1 MQKLGIRRGSLAGVL
16 GVAAIAAAAATGVR
30 AVAAEGSLAL
40 DNLSFTLGATSY
52 KIPHL
57 EIEGASLSAAD
68 LAALWSGDEK
78 AVDSRLARLSARRLT
93 IPTLTAERRV
103 GDAVER
109 STYRNLTAR
118 DLAGGRIGE
127 MRAGT
132 VEQTVEK
139 PDGSGQSILWSGGV
153 LKGVD
158 LRQAVHMSLATRLDP
173 QEALKPLIDEETV
186 ETFVMTEKNGRFGVR
201 TGRIAVSGVKGRAF
215 AAAPAQLLERLQ
227 RRDPDHAE
235 ADPAL
240 LKELIDAVSSLDVA
254 ALEIRDVAATG
265 KGEPADAPYSIRLG
279 RFAADRL
286 VGATIGSLAFEDF
299 ALTASDGGRVA
310 LKRFDL
316 RDARLASLVEAPFP
330 QFGHIGLEGLTA
342 DIPDARLDAASRMK
356 VSLARAEANFADF
369 REIAPTKLSARL
381 DRFVIDLAARGE
393 SPSTAQ
399 FLALG
404 YRDLDLSAALDGE
417 WQEKTQEAVFAPLR
431 VEGRD
436 MGAATLGVTF
446 GNVSGAVFSSMAIV
460 SKAAALASSLKSVDF
475 SLEGGGLVDRLLALE
490 AKQQKTPVERARA
503 DYARSAELLVAAAL
517 GGGDKAK
524 RIADAVSAYILKPKR
539 LDVRLSAP
547 AGLSAVDLLARR
559 PADILEGLEVQA
571 TAER

>member
-1 MQKLGIRRGSLAGVL
+1 MRKLGIRRGSLAGVF
-16 GVAAIAAAAATGVR
+16 GAAAIAAAAAAGVR

-40 DNLSFTLGATSY
+40 DNLTFTLGATSY

-93 IPTLTAERRV
+93 IPTLTAERRI

-109 STYRNLTAR
+109 STYRNLAAR

-127 MRAGT
+127 MRAGS

-139 PDGSGQSILWSGGV
+139 PDGSGQSMLWSGGV

-173 QEALKPLIDEETV
+173 QEALKPLIDEESV
-186 ETFVMTEKNGRFGVR
+186 ETLVMTEKNGRFGVR

-227 RRDPDHAE
+227 RRDPDHTE
-235 ADPAL
+235 ADPTL
-240 LKELIDAVSSLDVA
+240 LKELVDAVSSLDVA
-254 ALEIRDVAATG
+254 ALEFRDVAATG
-265 KGEPADAPYSIRLG
+265 KGEPADAPYAIRLG

-286 VGATIGSLAFEDF
+286 AGATIGSLALEDF

-316 RDARLASLVEAPFP
+316 REARLASLVEAPFP

-356 VSLARAEANFADF
+356 VSLARAEASFADF

-404 YRDLDLSAALDGE
+404 YRDLDLSAALAGE
-417 WQEKTQEAVFAPLR
+417 WREKTQEAVFAPLR
-431 VEGRD
+431 VEGRE

-460 SKAAALASSLKSVDF
+460 SKAAALASSVKSVDF

-490 AKQQKTPVERARA
+490 AKQQKTPVDMARA
-503 DYARSAELLVAAAL
+503 DYARSAGLVVSAAL

-524 RIADAVSAYILKPKR
+524 KIADAVSAYILKPKR

-547 AGLSAVDLLARR
+547 AGLSALDLLARR